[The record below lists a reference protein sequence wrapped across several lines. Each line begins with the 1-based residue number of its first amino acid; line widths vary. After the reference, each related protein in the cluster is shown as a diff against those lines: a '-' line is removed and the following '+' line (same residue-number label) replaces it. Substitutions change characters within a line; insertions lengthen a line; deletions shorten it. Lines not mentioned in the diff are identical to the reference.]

1 MLVFAVKGVCMS
13 KMMRLSDA
21 VEKQL
26 EELIAL
32 TGKPRQKIL
41 EKALK
46 ELSKQLFF
54 KKSNEQYL
62 ALRKNKE
69 EWNSYMQENEDWDI
83 TLQDGLDD
91 E

>member
-1 MLVFAVKGVCMS
+1 
-13 KMMRLSDA
+13 MRLSDA

-26 EELIAL
+26 EELMIL

-54 KKSNEQYL
+54 KKSNAQYL
-62 ALRKNKE
+62 ALQKNKE
-69 EWNSYMQENEDWDI
+69 EWDSYTQEMEDWDV
-83 TLQDGLDD
+83 TLKDGLDD